1 MIFPSKQ
8 SGFTLVE
15 LLVVMTIIITAT
27 GLAGGLV
34 VDGVTKFR
42 AKAEIQDLEQTF
54 ILASSKAFVLEK
66 RLSIKLSENQM
77 QIYSGKSQVF
87 EKTFNYLMFSET
99 DFNVNRLGLIDA
111 NRIELAVNGMTKTI
125 YLDEIYNDATTN

>member
-1 MIFPSKQ
+1 M
-8 SGFTLVE
+8 
-15 LLVVMTIIITAT
+15 
-27 GLAGGLV
+27 

-42 AKAEIQDLEQTF
+42 AKAELQDLEQAF

-66 RLSIKLSENQM
+66 RLSIELSENTM
-77 QIYSGKSQVF
+77 QIYSGKTQVF
-87 EKTFNYLMFSET
+87 EKTFNYLMFSKT

-111 NRIELAVNGMTKTI
+111 NRIELAVNGIIKTI